1 MKPILKR
8 TLTTVAVAVA
18 LAAAPLANATNG
30 YFRIGYGAKNRG
42 MGGAGMAFAQDSL
55 APAVNPAALAGVGNR
70 FDGGVEIF
78 NPQREGGLNATGLQT
93 PDLDGPGPAPALS
106 GTDQGA
112 YSGATLFAV
121 PNFGI
126 SEDMGGG
133 LTMGLAVVAN
143 GGMNTRYNENL
154 FTNAL
159 APVIGQAGTLPPSPT
174 LPPGPSGFA
183 GLLSL
188 PSPNGFNQ
196 PAATVDAVVAGLGMN
211 PNLGP
216 SLGVNLAQVLIL
228 PTIAYQVTSTQSIG
242 FSPVIAYQRFRAY
255 GLGLFTA
262 LSSDPKHVTNNGDD
276 DAWGYGGR
284 VGYQGTFFNGMF
296 SLGASYTSQIYME
309 KFDNYSGLFAENG
322 NFDVPS
328 TYGAGLA
335 IHPTSSLTI
344 AADWSRIN
352 YSDVA
357 AINNPGPTADEFFN
371 SLAFA
376 LSNGGTA
383 ALPPPPLGP
392 GPLTNARPLGTNNGY
407 GFGWDDINVYKVGV
421 NYRYSSKWTFRAGYN
436 HADSP
441 YDRDQTLFN
450 ILAPGLVEDHV
461 TAGFTY
467 SPTSSSELTVTYM
480 HAFRNAEKYTYQ
492 GSAGSPFAG
501 FSFKTQN
508 AMSQNALEAS
518 YAWKF

>member
-8 TLTTVAVAVA
+8 TLTTVAVAAA
-18 LAAAPLANATNG
+18 LVAAPLANATNG
-30 YFRIGYGAKNRG
+30 YFKIGYGAKNRG
-42 MGGAGMAFAQDSL
+42 MGGAGMAFAQDAL

-70 FDGGVEIF
+70 FDAGAEIF
-78 NPQREGGLNATGLQT
+78 NPQREGGLDASGMLVDAARFPFVAADAQGQNAAA
-93 PDLDGPGPAPALS
+93 D
-106 GTDQGA
+106 
-112 YSGATLFAV
+112 SGATIFAI

-126 SEDMGGG
+126 SRDMGGG

-143 GGMNTRYNENL
+143 GGMNTRYNQNL
-154 FTNAL
+154 YTNAL
-159 APVIGQAGTLPPSPT
+159 APVIGQTSSNLFPGTT
-174 LPPGPSGFA
+174 GPSGFA
-183 GLLSL
+183 GLLEF
-188 PSPNGFNQ
+188 GFGV
-196 PAATVDAVVAGLGMN
+196 PAANIDAAEGQLLSN

-216 SLGVNLAQVLIL
+216 SLGVNLSQVLIL
-228 PTIAYQVTSTQSIG
+228 PTIAYQMTSSQSIG

-255 GLGLFTA
+255 GLGLFAA
-262 LSSDPKHVTNNGDD
+262 LSSDASHLTNNGDD
-276 DAWGYGGR
+276 DAWGYGAR
-284 VGYQGTFFNGMF
+284 IGYQGNFFNGMV
-296 SLGASYTSQIYME
+296 SIGAAYTSKVNME

-322 NFDVPS
+322 DFDIPS
-328 TYGAGLA
+328 NYGAGLA

-357 AINNPGPTADEFFN
+357 AINNPGPTADQFF
-371 SLAFA
+371 SGLAFA
-376 LSNGGTA
+376 LSGGTA
-383 ALPPPPLGP
+383 P
-392 GPLTNARPLGTNNGY
+392 GTSISNPLGTNNGY

-421 NYRYSSKWTFRAGYN
+421 NYMYSSKWTFRAGYN

-467 SPTSSSELTVTYM
+467 SPTPSSELTVTYM
-480 HAFRNAEKYTYQ
+480 HAFRNSEKYTYQ
-492 GSAGSPFAG
+492 GTGGFAP